1 MYSFDVS
8 IKFDF
13 YMFYELNG
21 DLYNRQRNMNKNEKN
36 KRLNIQSYKSLQA
49 FKSLYYMLGLMQN

>member
-36 KRLNIQSYKSLQA
+36 KRLNIQSYKSSLA

>member
-13 YMFYELNG
+13 YMFYELND
-21 DLYNRQRNMNKNEKN
+21 DLYNRQRNMNKNEK
-36 KRLNIQSYKSLQA
+36 K
-49 FKSLYYMLGLMQN
+49 